1 MHAILVLL
9 AAALLMPA
17 ARAQSSKG
25 PDAVNPGD
33 EVVVLYNSNVKE
45 SKLIAEHYA
54 RVRRVPDRQVFGL
67 ALPTTEDMSRGDF
80 RDKLQTP
87 LARWIEKNGLWK
99 IRASK
104 IDAGN
109 GTTRTMLK
117 PVESKIRYLVLCY
130 GVPLRV
136 SVDSSI
142 KEAAV
147 EKAPPEM
154 RRNGASVDS
163 ELVLLPFHE
172 EKVVLSGPLAN
183 FVYGVTNT
191 AFLHPTN
198 GILLVSRLDGPTPEI
213 ANALVDKAM
222 QAETNGLW
230 GRAYFDLR
238 SITNAG
244 YIKGDIW
251 MVQAAQAAQIAGYE
265 VVVDTNAATFPAA
278 FPMSHIALYAGWY
291 DANVSGPF
299 ARPNVEFMPGAVAY
313 HLHSYSA
320 PSLRTTNR
328 FWAGPLLDRGVTAT
342 MGCVDEPYL
351 DMSPDIGAFF
361 VRLLLARWSFAE
373 AAWAAQ
379 PALSWQTTVVGDPLY
394 RPALMPPD
402 RLHADL
408 DKRRSP
414 LVEWSHLKVVNL
426 NLVKGYPPADVI
438 EYLRQVDL
446 TTNSA
451 VLMEKLADIYVM
463 QGDLKKAVAC
473 ASRALELATS
483 PQQRVRLHLS
493 LGAWQQMLGLKED
506 AFLSYQAMLVK
517 CPEYPDKKTLYQVLV
532 KLARDLKRPE
542 LAQYETQLR
551 LLTQPPSQTSTNKT
565 K

>member
-1 MHAILVLL
+1 MHAFVILLVFT
-9 AAALLMPA
+9 LLMPA
-17 ARAQSSKG
+17 ARSESARESG
-25 PDAVNPGD
+25 TINPGE
-33 EVVVLYNSNVKE
+33 EVVVLYNSNMKE
-45 SKLIAEHYA
+45 SRQVAEHYA
-54 RVRRVPDRQVFGL
+54 KARQVPDRQVFGL
-67 ALPTTEDMSRGDF
+67 PLPLTEGISRADF
-80 RDKLQTP
+80 RDKLQIP
-87 LARWIEKNGLWK
+87 LARLIEKNGLWK
-99 IRASK
+99 IRAVK
-104 IDAGN
+104 ITTDGA
-109 GTTRTMLK
+109 TRTLLR
-117 PVESKIRYLVLCY
+117 PAESKVRYLVLCH

-136 SVDSSI
+136 NVDATI
-142 KEAAV
+142 QEAAV
-147 EKAPPEM
+147 SKAPPEL

-172 EKVVLSGPLAN
+172 EKVLLSGPLPN

-191 AFLHPTN
+191 TFLHPTN

-230 GRAYFDLR
+230 GRACFDLR

-251 MVQAAQAAQIAGYE
+251 MAQAAQVAQIAGYE
-265 VVVDTNAATFPAA
+265 VIADTNAATFPAA
-278 FPMSHIALYAGWY
+278 FPMSHIGLYAGWY
-291 DANVSGPF
+291 DENVSGPF
-299 ARPNVEFMPGAVAY
+299 ARPQVEFMPGAVAY

-320 PSLRTTNR
+320 SSLRTTNR
-328 FWAGPLLDRGVTAT
+328 FWVGPLLDRGVTAT

-351 DMSPDIGAFF
+351 DMSPDVGTFF
-361 VRLLLARWSFAE
+361 VRLLLARWSLAE
-373 AAWAAQ
+373 SAWAAQ

-408 DKRRSP
+408 EKRRSP

-438 EYLRQVDL
+438 EYLRQVDR

-451 VLMEKLADIYVM
+451 VLMEKLADIHVM

-473 ASRALELATS
+473 ASRALELAAS
-483 PQQRVRLHLS
+483 PQQRVRLYLS
-493 LGAWQQMLGLKED
+493 LGAWQQTLGLKEE
-506 AFLSYQAMLVK
+506 AFLAYQALLVR
-517 CPEYPDKKTLYQVLV
+517 CPEYPDKIALYQVLV